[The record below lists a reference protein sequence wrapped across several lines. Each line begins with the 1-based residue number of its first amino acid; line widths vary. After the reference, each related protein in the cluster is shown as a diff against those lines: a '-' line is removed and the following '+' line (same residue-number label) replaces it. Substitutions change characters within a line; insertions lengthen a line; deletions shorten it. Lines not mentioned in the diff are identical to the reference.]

1 MNAFINALLLHLWE
15 SSWFALVCV
24 VLIISLDRLR
34 CARARHLIAWLGLIK
49 FLLPL
54 AWISTTLNPAEWS
67 LFQRDAPEALA
78 TALQLNTWAQLPS
91 PQEDQFTWSPLS
103 ILVTS
108 VWIIGL
114 FGLTALLIRRIVS
127 LRQQLNQET
136 VPADSTWQADAARL
150 WQSNARAP
158 QLRFART
165 NDLPAGVFGWLRPA
179 VIIPPHLQAN
189 FDASER
195 EAFLRHEFQHLYKRD
210 PLWLLLQINLRNLL
224 WMHPLLWWLEHRI
237 RTERE
242 LIRDQ
247 EVIHKTNNPKS
258 YLSCL
263 MKASKIELNEPRATS
278 VCLNGSPFARR
289 VKAIARAGRSGV
301 ASILSASASF
311 AALAAFALFLSA
323 AQVPA
328 LAGNDHEDHDERD
341 DHDQRMGREVRLAVQ
356 DLGSEIEE
364 LSSAVRNIA
373 ERLEKA
379 YTKDRPSHE
388 EIMQQ
393 REMQEKLGRYKERL
407 AQKERQLSGIKEK
420 YADHA
425 LQREEGED
433 REKRNDE
440 RSERSRDRDEREE
453 RSSDRDDREDRNRED
468 DEEKRF

>member
-1 MNAFINALLLHLWE
+1 MNAILNSLLIHLWE
-15 SSWFALVCV
+15 SSWFAVVCV
-24 VLIISLDRLR
+24 ALIISLDRLR

-54 AWISTTLNPAEWS
+54 TWITTTLNPAEWS

-78 TALQLNTWAQLPS
+78 TALQLDTWAQLPS
-91 PQEDQFTWSPLS
+91 PAADQFTWSPL
-103 ILVTS
+103 ILSVTS
-108 VWIIGL
+108 IWLIGFL
-114 FGLTALLIRRIVS
+114 GLTTLLIRRIVG
-127 LRQQLNQET
+127 LRHQLDRET
-136 VPADSTWQADAARL
+136 VPADSTWQTDAARL
-150 WQSNARAP
+150 WRSAARAP

-301 ASILSASASF
+301 ASILSAGASF

-328 LAGNDHEDHDERD
+328 LAGEDHEDRDDRD
-341 DHDQRMGREVRLAVQ
+341 DHDGRMGREVRMAVL
-356 DLGSEIEE
+356 DLESEMEE
-364 LSSAVRNIA
+364 LQSAVRNIS
-373 ERLEKA
+373 EKLRKA
-379 YTKDRPSHE
+379 YTMDRPNRE
-388 EIMQQ
+388 EVMQQ

-407 AQKERQLSGIKEK
+407 AQKERQRRAIKSE
-420 YADHA
+420 YSDHA
-425 LQREEGED
+425 LEGED

-440 RSERSRDRDEREE
+440 RSERSRDRSDREE
-453 RSSDRDDREDRNRED
+453 RSRDRDEREDRDRDDED
-468 DEEKRF
+468 DDEKRF

>member
-1 MNAFINALLLHLWE
+1 MSAFVNSLLVHLWE

-24 VLIISLDRLR
+24 ALIVSLDRLR

-49 FLLPL
+49 FLVPL
-54 AWISTTLNPAEWS
+54 TWITTTLNPAEWS
-67 LFQRDAPEALA
+67 LFQRETPEAW
-78 TALQLNTWAQLPS
+78 TAALKLDTWAQLPS
-91 PQEDQFTWSPLS
+91 LEADRFIWSPLN
-103 ILVTS
+103 ILVTT
-108 VWIIGL
+108 VWLGGFCCL
-114 FGLTALLIRRIVS
+114 SALLIRRIVG
-127 LRQQLNQET
+127 LRNQLNQET
-136 VPADSTWQADAARL
+136 TPADSTWQADATRL
-150 WQSNARAP
+150 WRSNNHSP
-158 QLRFART
+158 ELRFAQS
-165 NDLPAGVFGWLRPA
+165 NDLPAGVFGWLRPS

-328 LAGNDHEDHDERD
+328 LAGDRHDDRD
-341 DHDQRMGREVRLAVQ
+341 DRDGNTGREVRMALQ
-356 DLGSEIEE
+356 DIGSEMEE
-364 LSSAVRNIA
+364 LQSAVRNIS
-373 ERLEKA
+373 EKLQKS
-379 YTKDRPSHE
+379 YTKDRPNRE
-388 EIMQQ
+388 EIMMQ
-393 REMQEKLGRYKERL
+393 REWQEKLGRFKERL
-407 AQKERQLSGIKEK
+407 AQKERQYRGIKSE

-425 LQREEGED
+425 RDDNEGEG
-433 REKRNDE
+433 RERRND
-440 RSERSRDRDEREE
+440 ERSRDRD
-453 RSSDRDDREDRNRED
+453 DQEDRNRDRDTED
-468 DEEKRF
+468 DRSREREDRF